1 MAIVAGLLWP
11 AIMPVIMLLSAAWG
25 CTNNLAAPTPTHA
38 QAPTFTQSSTPPD
51 RDLVD
56 LAVRLRGASPPATTP
71 PTAAPLELGHKEDF
85 TIVSALD
92 ASAHTITATLRA
104 VSDNAYWFVDDA
116 TRVDQSNLE
125 RGAQIFEDRVWAP
138 VTGAFGGIRN
148 PGVDDDP
155 RLFILHTNLDA
166 ALGYFRE
173 SDGFPSEVHP
183 QSNEREI
190 IYIGVNRLRVGGD
203 AYMSVIAHELQ
214 HAIHFNQDAGEE
226 TWVNEGLSELAS
238 ELAGYEAESVGF
250 FLRKPGT
257 QLNFWPE
264 APADSIPSYGAA
276 ALFFKYVAQRVG
288 GVELLADLAAE
299 PLDGID
305 GVEAFLRK
313 HDLTFEEIFADWVVA
328 NYAGSDDERY
338 GYPDD
343 DVRIRRALPLRPGD
357 DRRDTLP
364 QFSTR
369 YYVLPDDSAG
379 KTITF
384 SGDTQVAQVGG
395 DCPTGSGCWW
405 SGRGDAINTRLTAE
419 FDLTGLDSA
428 TLEYE
433 IWWDIEE
440 GWDYGYV
447 EASADGGETW
457 RILESDRTT
466 RDNPSGNAYGPGY
479 TGIGGGW
486 QRESIDLTAFTGAPI
501 LVRFE
506 YVTDGAVYR
515 DGFMLTNI
523 SISSS
528 SPTPNERLQPST
540 WNPQG
545 FQLIHTPLP
554 QKFIIQLIQPTPN
567 AAPQST
573 QLPLTQTNQSQTQA
587 PSGTAILAI
596 SPITPNTHHP
606 ASYTLSL
613 SD

>member
-1 MAIVAGLLWP
+1 MAIVASLLLT
-11 AIMPVIMLLSAAWG
+11 AIMPIMMLLSAAWG
-25 CTNNLAAPTPTHA
+25 CANSLTTPTPTPD
-38 QAPTFTQSSTPPD
+38 QPPTFTQSSTIPPD
-51 RDLVD
+51 RDLID
-56 LAVRLRGASPPATTP
+56 LAIRLRNASPPATTP
-71 PTAAPLELGHKEDF
+71 PTTTPLELGHKEDF

-116 TRVDQSNLE
+116 ARVDQSNLE
-125 RGAQIFEDRVWAP
+125 RGAQIFEDRVWTP
-138 VTGAFGGIRN
+138 VTGAFGDIRN
-148 PGVDDDP
+148 PGVDGDP
-155 RLFILHTNLDA
+155 RLVILHTELDA

-288 GVELLADLAAE
+288 RVELLADLAAE
-299 PLDGID
+299 PKDGID
-305 GVEAFLRK
+305 GVEAFLQR
-313 HDLTFEEIFADWVVA
+313 HDLTFEQIFADWVVA

-338 GYPDD
+338 GYPDAA
-343 DVRIRRALPLRPGD
+343 VRIRRALPLRPGD
-357 DRRDTLP
+357 ERRDSLA

-369 YYVLPDDSAG
+369 YYVLPEDAAG

-384 SGDTQVAQVGG
+384 RGDTQVGQVGG
-395 DCPTGSGCWW
+395 DCPTESGCWW

-447 EASADGGETW
+447 EASADGGKTW
-457 RILESDRTT
+457 RILEPDGAT

-486 QRESIDLTAFTGAPI
+486 RSESIDLTDFTGSLA

-528 SPTPNERLQPST
+528 STNQRLQPT
-540 WNPQG
+540 NWTPEG
-545 FQLIHTPLP
+545 FQLIHAPLP
-554 QKFIIQLIQPTPN
+554 QKFIIQLIHSTLNATP
-567 AAPQST
+567 QTT
-573 QLPLTQTNQSQTQA
+573 QIPLDTTNHAQTQTPKGAT
-587 PSGTAILAI
+587 ILAI
-596 SPITPNTHHP
+596 SPTTPNTHHP